1 MMNDLESTELL
12 MMPEHL
18 SRSVVYLGYD
28 QYTIDRVLVHSVGN
42 TSMMRCFRMQTPYV
56 TYQVVSLRARGLVR
70 QGFLQAAVAEAR
82 TKSAMSEIHSQ
93 RCCLSSESAESVKQS
108 HYSDRARLVRD
119 LLCKLDPTSAVEA
132 FQEVSYISR
141 TNMLACWEMT
151 ISSPHTWTRRGS

>member
-1 MMNDLESTELL
+1 MMN
-12 MMPEHL
+12 
-18 SRSVVYLGYD
+18 
-28 QYTIDRVLVHSVGN
+28 RVLVLSVGN
-42 TSMMRCFRMQTPYV
+42 RQHEHDGMLSHASSRD
-56 TYQVVSLRARGLVR
+56 QVVSLRARGLVR

-141 TNMLACWEMT
+141 TNMLACWKMT